1 MERGMCVLRS
11 FRTGTAP
18 ACLTCFNA
26 LCAKF
31 IGFVNGECSRVYP
44 IAAAIQ
50 RCKSAG
56 ISSTVVCL
64 NQHWC
69 QHRCLSAT
77 RQPKISWGVSSC
89 ETLLSKLEIALKDHC
104 LDEAWGIFTD
114 FKNLYGFPKQCV
126 VRRLIIEMC
135 YASDPGWLEKAH
147 DLVLLIL
154 KRRSDLLHHD
164 FLTRLVVALA
174 RAQMPSPASTVV
186 RIMLEKEKIL
196 PMDML
201 STVLLHMVK
210 TSTGT
215 YLASDALIEI
225 CDCCLRSGDRNT
237 RSSRW
242 QKLHTPNT
250 MIFNLVL
257 DACVRFGATLK
268 AQQIIEDVMPRM
280 GVMADAGTIVIMALI
295 HEGNGLR
302 DELKKLKE
310 HVDSTPVLLD
320 QHYKKFYDSFLSLH
334 FKFNDIDAA
343 AGLVLDLYRRRQSLH
358 QLGALAK
365 KDHDLERPCLVHIG
379 SCNFRNGL
387 KMKIKPELLQHDFTV
402 GGERQPEH
410 VLFMDGKL
418 VASQKALAKIIH
430 GYIRER
436 NVSHLSNLLISIEKV
451 LDFPS
456 DASLSSDVVN
466 ACIQLGWLEIAHDI
480 LDDMYSAAAP
490 VGQTTYMSLLKAY
503 CKGNQLDEA
512 KVLLKQ
518 MRNVGLLL
526 DSSDEKV
533 ITACHAE
540 DDPISPPH
548 AKATPGL
555 AEFLLQETREEGS
568 PSGPTPLVYEMNSSI
583 YFFCKA
589 KMMEDALKTLQ
600 KMREMNLQPL
610 VQTFSNLVNGYSSLH
625 MYREITILW
634 GEIRRRMDDGVLPTN
649 RDLLE
654 SLLWN
659 FIRGGYFERVMEIIG
674 YMNKHRMHADR
685 WKYRREFLKFH
696 KDLYRNLRTLKAK
709 TEAQSNRVEHVRAF
723 RKWAGINLRD

>member
-1 MERGMCVLRS
+1 
-11 FRTGTAP
+11 
-18 ACLTCFNA
+18 
-26 LCAKF
+26 
-31 IGFVNGECSRVYP
+31 
-44 IAAAIQ
+44 
-50 RCKSAG
+50 
-56 ISSTVVCL
+56 
-64 NQHWC
+64 
-69 QHRCLSAT
+69 
-77 RQPKISWGVSSC
+77 
-89 ETLLSKLEIALKDHC
+89 
-104 LDEAWGIFTD
+104 
-114 FKNLYGFPKQCV
+114 
-126 VRRLIIEMC
+126 
-135 YASDPGWLEKAH
+135 
-147 DLVLLIL
+147 
-154 KRRSDLLHHD
+154 
-164 FLTRLVVALA
+164 
-174 RAQMPSPASTVV
+174 
-186 RIMLEKEKIL
+186 
-196 PMDML
+196 
-201 STVLLHMVK
+201 
-210 TSTGT
+210 
-215 YLASDALIEI
+215 
-225 CDCCLRSGDRNT
+225 
-237 RSSRW
+237 
-242 QKLHTPNT
+242 
-250 MIFNLVL
+250 
-257 DACVRFGATLK
+257 
-268 AQQIIEDVMPRM
+268 
-280 GVMADAGTIVIMALI
+280 
-295 HEGNGLR
+295 
-302 DELKKLKE
+302 
-310 HVDSTPVLLD
+310 
-320 QHYKKFYDSFLSLH
+320 
-334 FKFNDIDAA
+334 
-343 AGLVLDLYRRRQSLH
+343 
-358 QLGALAK
+358 
-365 KDHDLERPCLVHIG
+365 
-379 SCNFRNGL
+379 
-387 KMKIKPELLQHDFTV
+387 MKIKPELLPHDFTV

-418 VASQKALAKIIH
+418 VASRKALAKIIH

-512 KVLLKQ
+512 K
-518 MRNVGLLL
+518 L

-555 AEFLLQETREEGS
+555 AEFLFQETREEGS

-600 KMREMNLQPL
+600 KMREMNLQPI

-634 GEIRRRMDDGVLPTN
+634 GEIRRRMDDGVLPAN

-659 FIRGGYFERVMEIIG
+659 FIRVGYFER
-674 YMNKHRMHADR
+674 
-685 WKYRREFLKFH
+685 FSKFH
-696 KDLYRNLRTLKAK
+696 KDLYRNLRSLKAK